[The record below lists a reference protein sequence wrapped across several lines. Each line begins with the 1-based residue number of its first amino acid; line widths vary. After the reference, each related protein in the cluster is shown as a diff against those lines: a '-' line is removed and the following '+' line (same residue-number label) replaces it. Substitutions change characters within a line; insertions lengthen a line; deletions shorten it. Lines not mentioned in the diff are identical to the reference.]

1 MFVLILGANSDIAR
15 AIADKFAREKG
26 AHLCLASR
34 DTDDLERLAK
44 DIEVRYRTRAQV
56 ARFDALDYASHRPF
70 YQNLDPKPD
79 TAIVAFGYLGNQS
92 RAQADFDEA
101 RRIVET
107 NFLGCVSILEIIA
120 EDFEARGR
128 GTILA
133 ISSVAGERGRQS
145 NYMYGSAKS
154 ALTTY
159 LSGLRNRLCRRNV
172 RVITVLPG
180 FVRSKMTEGLS
191 FPKILSAVPAETA
204 DDVFRAF
211 KTGADVVYTKWF
223 WRWIM
228 TIIRMLPEGMFKKM
242 RL

>member
-15 AIADKFAREKG
+15 AIADKFAREEG

-34 DTDDLERLAK
+34 DTDELERLAK
-44 DIEVRYRTRAQV
+44 DIEVRHRTRVQI
-56 ARFDALDYASHRPF
+56 ARFDALQFASHRLF
-70 YQNLDPKPD
+70 YESLDPKPD
-79 TAIVAFGYLGNQS
+79 TVVVAFGYLGNQS
-92 RAQADFDEA
+92 RAQAEFDEA
-101 RRIVET
+101 RKIVET

-159 LSGLRNRLCRRNV
+159 LSGLRNRLYRRNV

-180 FVRSKMTEGLS
+180 FVRSKMTDGLR
-191 FPKILSAVPAETA
+191 FPKMLSAVPEETA

-211 KTGADVVYTKWF
+211 KSGADEVYTKWF
-223 WRWIM
+223 WKWIM
-228 TIIRMLPEGMFKKM
+228 TVIRMLPERIFK
-242 RL
+242 RLRL